1 MSLEDVGKEVILTG
15 WVDTRRD
22 LGGIIFVDLRDRTGI
37 VQVVFDEKMGE
48 ELMEKADS
56 LRSEYCIGIRGI
68 VEKRPPDTVNPK
80 IKTGEV
86 EVRAKELR
94 YLASPKHRH
103 SQLKKG

>member
-1 MSLEDVGKEVILTG
+1 MESIKGFKRTKYCGEVSLEDVGKEVILTG

-68 VEKRPPDTVNPK
+68 VEKDHLT
-80 IKTGEV
+80 
-86 EVRAKELR
+86 
-94 YLASPKHRH
+94 
-103 SQLKKG
+103 Q